1 MWSQG
6 SQGGSYERPKRGNQP
21 WAGFL
26 EEEVMGLDLKKK
38 RELVRVGVVRRGSR
52 SNGGCC
58 SNAEK
63 PGALREGLRA
73 GTERPWGSR
82 GL

>member
-1 MWSQG
+1 
-6 SQGGSYERPKRGNQP
+6 
-21 WAGFL
+21 
-26 EEEVMGLDLKKK
+26 MGLDLKKK